1 MYDRRSFWE
10 RLRDFLIVLVLSLVI
25 LGVSFGAAVGA
36 IWLGA
41 PVWLVVIAALATMV
55 LSCVVVALFAPRTAD
70 RVFDA
75 LVRGVGDAWG
85 SR

>member
-36 IWLGA
+36 IWLGRLQLLQRQLA
-41 PVWLVVIAALATMV
+41 CCLRDRARLGRAAAMDAEIVRWAT
-55 LSCVVVALFAPRTAD
+55 A
-70 RVFDA
+70 
-75 LVRGVGDAWG
+75 
-85 SR
+85 